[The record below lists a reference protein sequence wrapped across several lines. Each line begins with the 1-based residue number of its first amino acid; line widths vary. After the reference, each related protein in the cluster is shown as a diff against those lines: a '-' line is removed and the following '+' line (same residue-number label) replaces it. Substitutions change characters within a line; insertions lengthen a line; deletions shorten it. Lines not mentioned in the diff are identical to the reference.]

1 MGLAGFLM
9 HKSAKSS
16 IKKTIDWYEQFTS
29 DQRGAAIFYIWFL
42 RGHNLAGFMG
52 NSNVNIPIYFYQK
65 GAEVPLSR
73 LRNDF
78 GEINKTDL
86 LHAASHHLYTN
97 LAATFP
103 DEGYGPLVRNMW
115 SLLFN
120 HHTDMKYVVR
130 EMQPLLNTPSFK
142 ELILNNDVSADE
154 LAENPNLIMPHFLVP
169 GHKLSAILM
178 ENEKLANSIL
188 NR

>member
-1 MGLAGFLM
+1 MGVVDFLM

-16 IKKTIDWYEQFTS
+16 IKKTIAWYEQFTS
-29 DQRGAAIFYIWFL
+29 DQRGGAIFYIWLL
-42 RGHNLAGFMG
+42 RGLNLAKFMG
-52 NSNVNIPIYFYQK
+52 DSNVNIPIYFYKK

-97 LAATFP
+97 LAATYP
-103 DEGYGPLVRNMW
+103 DEGYRPLVRNMW
-115 SLLFN
+115 DVLFN
-120 HHTDMKYVVR
+120 DHTDMKLVVP
-130 EMQPLLNTPSFK
+130 ELQPLRNVPQFEEMIS
-142 ELILNNDVSADE
+142 NNDVSASE
-154 LAENPNLIMPHFLVP
+154 LVENPRLIMPHFLVS
-169 GHKLSAILM
+169 GHKLSVTLM
-178 ENEKLANSIL
+178 EEEKFANSIF